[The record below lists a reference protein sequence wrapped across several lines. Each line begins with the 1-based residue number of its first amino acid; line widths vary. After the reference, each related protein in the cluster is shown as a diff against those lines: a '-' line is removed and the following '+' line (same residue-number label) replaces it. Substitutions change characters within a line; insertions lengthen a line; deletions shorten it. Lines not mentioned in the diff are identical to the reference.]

1 MVLWPVCKLLVEK
14 QGLSHILCQRQAIPP
29 RSAVSLQDQPNCI
42 PVGGSGRNGGSD
54 LMSVFL
60 ALPGV
65 AVVMERSK
73 EVGVQD

>member
-29 RSAVSLQDQPNCI
+29 RSAVSLQDQPSCI
-42 PVGGSGRNGGSD
+42 PVGGSGRLRPHVCFSSPAWCGLCDGKKS
-54 LMSVFL
+54 S
-60 ALPGV
+60 
-65 AVVMERSK
+65 E